1 MEPIGT
7 GVNNYR
13 RLCYSL
19 ECRNAALSSHHKW
32 ECKLS
37 LFLERTQL
45 DRLPL
50 IMMAFRAITQKPLSF
65 FSDMSRQGAFDAHDV
80 RNGVEVTEEFLSDDY
95 RNLFN
100 LVSHTEQRQMVDIT
114 TKYLFGGLLVK
125 ALKAAGYF
133 DGEACRGLQDEVLV
147 GRLVTHFM
155 ECMQFNS
162 HMIDSVYLNRI
173 IAPDSETRMWKNA
186 KK

>member
-1 MEPIGT
+1 M
-7 GVNNYR
+7 
-13 RLCYSL
+13 

-50 IMMAFRAITQKPLSF
+50 IMMAFRAITQKPVSF
-65 FSDMSRQGAFDAHDV
+65 FCDLSRQGAFDTHNV
-80 RNGVEVTEEFLSDDY
+80 RNGVDVSEEGSFLSDDY

-100 LVSHTEQRQMVDIT
+100 LVSHSEQRQMVDIT
-114 TKYLFGGLLVK
+114 TKYLFGGLLVR

-133 DGEACRGLQDEVLV
+133 EGYGLQEEVLI
-147 GRLVTHFM
+147 GRLITHFM